1 MALRTLSRA
10 AARGFTL
17 MELMI
22 VLAVA
27 AVILAIGAP
36 NFRDFRMNNC
46 ADGRGQRLPRFPAAR
61 PHGSRQT
68 SEHRLDLSLGRI
80 RAAASSRRCDGDD
93 FSGWIVFEDPD
104 GDCDRT
110 AAEPLIRGEGPHD
123 ASLDAPANGVCASF
137 SRAGFARELPDGIL
151 ADRLLFCDQRGTA
164 LQEGTTQSLAR
175 GIILDR
181 TGRAQITRDQAII
194 ESWGLSC
201 GE

>member
-1 MALRTLSRA
+1 MVPGPGRGV
-10 AARGFTL
+10 ARGFTL

-27 AVILAIGAP
+27 GVILAIGAP
-36 NFRDFRMNNC
+36 NFREFRMNNSLTAAANDYLASLQLARTEAVKRQGIVSVC
-46 ADGRGQRLPRFPAAR
+46 RSADPAAAE
-61 PHGSRQT
+61 P
-68 SEHRLDLSLGRI
+68 
-80 RAAASSRRCDGDD
+80 ACDGDD

-104 GDCDRT
+104 GDCDRANT
-110 AAEPLIRGEGPHD
+110 EVLIRGEGPHD

-164 LQEGTTQSLAR
+164 LQEGTSQSLAR

-194 ESWGLSC
+194 ESWGLAC